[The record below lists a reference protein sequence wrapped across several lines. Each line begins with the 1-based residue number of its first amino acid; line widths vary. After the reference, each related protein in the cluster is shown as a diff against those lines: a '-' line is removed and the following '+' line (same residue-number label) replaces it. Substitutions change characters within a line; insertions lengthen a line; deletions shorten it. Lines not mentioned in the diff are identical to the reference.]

1 VTRCP
6 VIKAK
11 AIIASCFVVVVV
23 SGLLLLLFGNI
34 EEDHSD
40 SNTREKSGVKVDSSN
55 GDGPISFSPASSSQP
70 VQPGDVQPSSTSTGF
85 GSMKDYDERIENDR
99 EFAIA
104 VLKKQAEDNP
114 QVMRRLRAIERAMIP
129 FEFHGRVVDAQG
141 NPISEAVVHYK
152 AGYPFGVGYTPE
164 MTVETG
170 SDGRF
175 VVRDRADSLL
185 IKDIRKQDF
194 HIQESQVH
202 SVKFRYRADEKAK
215 SWLDYGRGNPYVF
228 VMVPFH

>member
-1 VTRCP
+1 MKRSLLIFVSIAAVLGGWFLFSRDDVKQSP
-6 VIKAK
+6 SHSVI
-11 AIIASCFVVVVV
+11 
-23 SGLLLLLFGNI
+23 
-34 EEDHSD
+34 EDEAV
-40 SNTREKSGVKVDSSN
+40 SNTRDST
-55 GDGPISFSPASSSQP
+55 PADAA
-70 VQPGDVQPSSTSTGF
+70 QPGSQASQTVNQNDSTDNEDNTRSPSASVTS
-85 GSMKDYDERIENDR
+85 MDEYYERIENDR

-114 QVMRRLRAIERAMIP
+114 QVMRRLRAIEAAMIP
-129 FEFHGRVVDAQG
+129 FEFHGRVIDVQG
-141 NPISEAVVHYK
+141 NPVAEAVVHYK

-164 MTVETG
+164 MTAETD

-185 IKDIRKQDF
+185 IKDIRKQGF
-194 HIQESQVH
+194 HIQESQAY
-202 SVKFRYRADEKAK
+202 SVKFRYRADEETT